1 MYTIEDQIKDTI
13 EKIRPFIQRDG
24 GDVTFDSFENGV
36 VYINMLGACEGCSML
51 NDTLEAGV
59 GILLKEEV
67 PGVIDVQLASEKNNP
82 PLDDFRLEK

>member
-24 GDVTFDSFENGV
+24 GDISFDSFENGI
-36 VYINMLGACEGCSML
+36 VYVNMHGACEGCLML
-51 NDTLEAGV
+51 NDTIEAGV

-67 PGVIDVQLASEKNNP
+67 PGVIDVRLASDKP
-82 PLDDFRLEK
+82 QK

>member
-24 GDVTFDSFENGV
+24 GDVTFDSFENV
-36 VYINMLGACEGCSML
+36 IVYINMLGACEGCSML

-67 PGVIDVQLASEKNNP
+67 PGVIDVRLASEKNNP